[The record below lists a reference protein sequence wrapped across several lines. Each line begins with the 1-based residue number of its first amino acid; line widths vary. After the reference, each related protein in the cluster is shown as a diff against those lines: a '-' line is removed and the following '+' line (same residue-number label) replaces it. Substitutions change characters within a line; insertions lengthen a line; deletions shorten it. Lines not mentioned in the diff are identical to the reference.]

1 MNERKIKEKI
11 LAVHELINKVWQKK
25 EQETDKNMQI
35 AYNEQIW
42 YFEGKL
48 DAFRDVLGI
57 DEININ
63 KIREELK

>member
-1 MNERKIKEKI
+1 M
-11 LAVHELINKVWQKK
+11 INKVWQKK